1 MTGKS
6 PHIATSFTYFASNFH
21 ENYIS
26 YRRNLQ
32 SEGKQPD
39 LIKIA
44 RLNCAKVHKDRQLRS
59 LTLRSRRK
67 NEESLREITS
77 PTVHRL
83 KYSSNVPEVLS
94 TYSAKLLSF
103 QERTCSNSHASL
115 RFIDAIPWIYSCWT
129 GLILKVVPK
138 WYFTDEI

>member
-6 PHIATSFTYFASNFH
+6 PHIATSVTYFASNFH
-21 ENYIS
+21 QNYIT
-26 YRRNLQ
+26 YCRNLQ
-32 SEGKQPD
+32 SDGTEPV

-59 LTLRSRRK
+59 LTLRSRRN

-83 KYSSNVPEVLS
+83 KYCSNVPEVLS
-94 TYSAKLLSF
+94 TYSAKLMSF
-103 QERTCSNSHASL
+103 KERTCSNSHASL
-115 RFIDAIPWIYSCWT
+115 RFIDAIP
-129 GLILKVVPK
+129 
-138 WYFTDEI
+138 